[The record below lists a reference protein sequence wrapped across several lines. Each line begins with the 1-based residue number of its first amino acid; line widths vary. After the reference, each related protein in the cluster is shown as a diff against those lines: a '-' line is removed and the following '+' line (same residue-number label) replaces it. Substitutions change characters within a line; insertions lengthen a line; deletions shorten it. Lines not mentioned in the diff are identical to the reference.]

1 MPARILIIDDIDA
14 NVRLLEAKMTAE
26 YYEVLKAYDGLSGI
40 AIAKAQPPDLILLD
54 IMMPG
59 LSGYETCRRL
69 KKDPDTRHI
78 PILLVTALDGRQDLL
93 SGLEA
98 GAEDFIVKPID
109 DVMMMARVKGQ
120 LRLKQAVD
128 GLRALE
134 ASGRK
139 MGVIASNS
147 GRLGGIGGRVLV
159 VDDNQRQGQ
168 RTVSELSLDHRP
180 ILETDFEKAM
190 LTARGPIDL
199 MILNLDATSFDG
211 MRLAAMVR
219 AESKTR
225 FVPILAVMDTDQRD
239 RVVKA
244 LELGVNDILARPID
258 PQELTLRV
266 RTQIKRKRNTDLLRS
281 NLDQSFELAVTD
293 QLTGLHNRRY
303 MTTQL
308 SALVARTLRGGE
320 PVSVLMIDIDNFKQ
334 INDRFGH
341 DVGDMILRDF
351 SARLVSYV
359 RAVDLP
365 CRYGGEEFVVLM
377 PSTPLEAASKIAER
391 IRANIAGAA
400 FNFGANMDMG
410 GVTVSIGLSC
420 TDGVSETPETLLKR
434 ADEALYEA
442 KTGGRNRVIVQA

>member
-1 MPARILIIDDIDA
+1 MPARILIIDDIEA
-14 NVRLLEAKMTAE
+14 NVRLLEAKMAAE
-26 YYEVLKAYDGLSGI
+26 YYEVLIAYDGLSGI
-40 AIAKAQPPDLILLD
+40 AIAKARPPDLILLD

-59 LSGYETCRRL
+59 LTGYETCRRL

-78 PILLVTALDGRQDLL
+78 PILLVTALDGREDLL
-93 SGLEA
+93 AGLEA

-109 DVMMMARVKGQ
+109 DMMLMARVKGQ

-168 RTVSELSLDHRP
+168 RMVSELSLDHRP

-199 MILNLDATSFDG
+199 MIINLDATGFDG
-211 MRLAAMVR
+211 LRLVAMVR
-219 AESKTR
+219 AETKTR
-225 FVPILAVMDTDQRD
+225 FVPILAVMDTDHRD

-244 LELGVNDILARPID
+244 MELGINDILARPID
-258 PQELTLRV
+258 TQELTLRV
-266 RTQIKRKRNTDLLRS
+266 RTQIKRKRNTDLLHS

-308 SALVARTLRGGE
+308 SALVARALRGGE
-320 PVSVLMIDIDNFKQ
+320 AVSVLMIDIDNFKQ

-351 SARLVSYV
+351 SARLASYV

-365 CRYGGEEFVVLM
+365 CRFGGEEFVVLM

-400 FNFGANMDMG
+400 FNFGANIEIG

-420 TDGVSETPETLLKR
+420 TDGLSDTPETLLKR

-442 KTGGRNRVIVQA
+442 KTGGRNRVIIQA

>member
-26 YYEVLKAYDGLSGI
+26 YYEVLKAYDGLSAI

-199 MILNLDATSFDG
+199 MILNLDATGFDG